1 MLATPVLIYEWL
13 NKTFCRN
20 HAAHHFCPRNVQQK
34 NKSCVLSPSAK
45 SKHFENT
52 PFSFPFDSVSSPN
65 FRSPLHCPL
74 LRWQCG
80 HHHSEG
86 LPPDVEESPFTLN
99 LLPPFWLCTGT
110 MGEEIRPAV
119 LERRQGSL
127 CTRFSPASQWWS
139 TLTRWTFL
147 MGWTGRWITKPSST
161 LTACPTRWM
170 LLIMTSK
177 LEKLVWVVVFQNNC
191 LCLKIVMFVSTLFIT
206 QMIRA
211 LGALIQKPL

>member
-1 MLATPVLIYEWL
+1 MLHTISAPEMFNKRTEAVFCHLLLKASTSKIHLFLFLLTQFLPQISEALSTVPFYAGSVVIIIVRGCPQAWRRVHSLWTCFLPFGSAQVQWERRFVPPCWRDARALCTP
-13 NKTFCRN
+13 
-20 HAAHHFCPRNVQQK
+20 
-34 NKSCVLSPSAK
+34 
-45 SKHFENT
+45 
-52 PFSFPFDSVSSPN
+52 SSP
-65 FRSPLHCPL
+65 
-74 LRWQCG
+74 
-80 HHHSEG
+80 
-86 LPPDVEESPFTLN
+86 T
-99 LLPPFWLCTGT
+99 
-110 MGEEIRPAV
+110 
-119 LERRQGSL
+119 
-127 CTRFSPASQWWS
+127 SQWWS

-191 LCLKIVMFVSTLFIT
+191 LCLKIVMFVSTLVIT